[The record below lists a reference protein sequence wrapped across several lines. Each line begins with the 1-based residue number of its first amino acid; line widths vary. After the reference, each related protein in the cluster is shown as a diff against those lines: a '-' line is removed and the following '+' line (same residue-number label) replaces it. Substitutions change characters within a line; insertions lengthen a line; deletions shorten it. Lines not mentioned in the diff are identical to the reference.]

1 MKIYRGPSTK
11 PLWDNTHELV
21 SSIPSE
27 KLEASIRDGT
37 YIKFNIT
44 KDNNERQA
52 VCTAFFDNEDIV
64 PMINGLMSKLKSQ
77 QMALLEI
84 KKIMANQEQN
94 KDAKLDEIS
103 KIVKQL

>member
-11 PLWDNTHELV
+11 PFWDNTHELV

-44 KDNNERQA
+44 KDINERQA
-52 VCTAFFDNEDIV
+52 VCTAHFDNEDIV

-77 QMALLEI
+77 QTALLEI

-94 KDAKLDEIS
+94 NDAKLDEIS